1 MIPFGGNY
9 GDYYNYYNSFYNPYS
24 GALDAVLGVLSSLV
38 LASLLIAVVMFVFE
52 SIALYT
58 LAKKRGIKNAFL
70 AFIPVA
76 DSYILGK
83 IYDDISA
90 TMNKKT
96 GYAVRMV
103 VLASVALVSGVF
115 ACVFLGMSAVIGFAG
130 GEAVMFIFMAVPFLL
145 VQIGCTVAL
154 LIFTLISL
162 YAVYKEYVP
171 SNAVLFLVL
180 SVIIPVTMPFLLFS
194 IRNKKSGYQLWC
206 EQRAAAQAWAAA
218 QQNCGSAG
226 TSAVSSDSDL
236 HENRNEDAQNQ

>member
-9 GDYYNYYNSFYNPYS
+9 GDYYNYYNSFYNPYT

-96 GYAVRMV
+96 SYAVRMV

-115 ACVFLGMSAVIGFAG
+115 ACVFFGNVRCNRFCRRRGGYVYFYGRAVFARADWLYCCFADIYAYFSVCG
-130 GEAVMFIFMAVPFLL
+130 LQGIRAVQCGTVSCAFSDYTRYDAVFAFFDT
-145 VQIGCTVAL
+145 Q
-154 LIFTLISL
+154 
-162 YAVYKEYVP
+162 
-171 SNAVLFLVL
+171 
-180 SVIIPVTMPFLLFS
+180 
-194 IRNKKSGYQLWC
+194 
-206 EQRAAAQAWAAA
+206 
-218 QQNCGSAG
+218 
-226 TSAVSSDSDL
+226 
-236 HENRNEDAQNQ
+236 

>member
-24 GALDAVLGVLSSLV
+24 GMLDVAYGILSLLLLSSLFIFIV
-38 LASLLIAVVMFVFE
+38 LYIFE

-58 LAKKRGIKNAFL
+58 IAKNRGIKNAFL
-70 AFIPVA
+70 SFIPVA
-76 DSYILGK
+76 EYYILGK
-83 IYDDISA
+83 VYDDISA

-96 GYAVRMV
+96 GYAARMV
-103 VLASVALVSGVF
+103 VLASFALASAVF